1 VPAPNK
7 PPPLVKPVALRP
19 PTPPPSS
26 EIVPPSTTERP
37 EPEPLK
43 VALPEA
49 GLANFMAKPD
59 VSSPE
64 PKKARPN
71 AEN

>member
-1 VPAPNK
+1 MRVSDEPDQARPYG
-7 PPPLVKPVALRP
+7 LV
-19 PTPPPSS
+19 PPPSS

-64 PKKARPN
+64 PKKAKPN
-71 AEN
+71 AEEN